1 MIDAAWM
8 SALHDALIVAQA
20 GSVGEAAR
28 RLGKTPSAVSQQL
41 RRLEGRFGAL
51 FEKRGRGLRLTPAGE
66 TAIAGMTRVFDEA
79 QSLYNLLDELGGG
92 RGTTLRIAASDYL
105 GEALLLPVIRRMV
118 EERVRLHFDLTTTNS
133 FEAGRLVSEG
143 LADVAIVSPAREL
156 GPDEVALVQQG
167 FCWIAPRPS
176 GPARRVRPGKSR
188 GRAATIPQRLA
199 REPLLRLSAGSQG
212 RRILDD
218 LLGRLG
224 ITPASTI
231 DVTSVSLMLTWVSN
245 GLGVGLAP
253 SLAVRRVEPGRILVE
268 AADVAPLTVR
278 LILRPSLRRTEPVRR
293 FLDELLAEARRI
305 GGSGTG

>member
-1 MIDAAWM
+1 MIDAAWL
-8 SALHDALIVAQA
+8 SALHDALVVAQA
-20 GSVGEAAR
+20 ASVGEAAR

-41 RRLEGRFGAL
+41 RRLEARFGPL

-66 TAIAGMTRVFDEA
+66 AAIAGMTRLFDEA

-133 FEAGRLVSEG
+133 FEAGRLVNEG
-143 LADVAIVSPAREL
+143 LADVAIVSPAREITA
-156 GPDEVALVQQG
+156 GEVALFQQG

-176 GPARRVRPGKSR
+176 GAGRSVRAGSR
-188 GRAATIPQRLA
+188 SRAGRAATIPQRLA

-212 RRILDD
+212 RRVLED

-231 DVTSVSLMLTWVSN
+231 DVPSVSLMLTWVSR

-253 SLAVRRVEPGRILVE
+253 SLAVRRVEPGRMLIE
-268 AADVAPLTVR
+268 PAEVAPLTVR
-278 LILRPSLRRTEPVRR
+278 LVLRPALRRTEPVRR

-305 GGSGTG
+305 GETA